1 MDETKKRI
9 QVKVDKD
16 VAEKAT
22 SILDSLGLTTTS
34 AVNLLFRRI
43 VATKSFPVSLDLT
56 QGEKAMLDFKENTQD
71 VPRHVFNDEQ
81 EVKDWIK
88 DDEY

>member
-16 VAEKAT
+16 VAEEAT

-56 QGEKAMLDFKENTQD
+56 KGEKAMLDFKENTKND
-71 VPRHVFNDEQ
+71 PRHIFNDEK
-81 EVKDWIK
+81 EVKDWIE